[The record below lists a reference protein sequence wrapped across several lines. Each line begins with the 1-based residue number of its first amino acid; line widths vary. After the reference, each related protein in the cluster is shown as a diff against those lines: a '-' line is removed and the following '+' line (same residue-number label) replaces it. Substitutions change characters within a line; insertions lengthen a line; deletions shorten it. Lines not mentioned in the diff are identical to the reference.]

1 MIDLRMEKLIKECDK
16 HLERIKHASAKMAV
30 FMPLDASRYAQLTD
44 DEVEHIDQYLYRF
57 SKLQDVIG
65 EKLFV
70 LVLEFLKEE
79 NIKSKP
85 FIDILNRLE
94 QLELLEDK
102 NVWLELRK
110 IRNTIA
116 HQYED
121 EPVQASFAL
130 NAIYGAKP
138 TLETIYLALKSRY
151 VAISDLVE

>member
-1 MIDLRMEKLIKECDK
+1 MINLRLEKLIKECDK
-16 HLERIKHASAKMAV
+16 HLERIKHAYAKMAV
-30 FMPLDASRYAQLTD
+30 FMPLNASRYAQLTN

-70 LVLEFLKEE
+70 LLLEFLKEE
-79 NIKSKP
+79 NIKAKP

-94 QLELLEDK
+94 QLDLLEDK

-121 EPVQASFAL
+121 EPEQASAAL
-130 NAIYGAKP
+130 NAIYAAKP
-138 TLETIYLALKSRY
+138 TLETIYFSLKNRY
-151 VAISDLVE
+151 VGIN

>member
-1 MIDLRMEKLIKECDK
+1 MINLRLEKLIKECDK
-16 HLERIKHASAKMAV
+16 HLERIKHAYAKMAV
-30 FMPLDASRYAQLTD
+30 FMPLNASRYAQLTD

-70 LVLEFLKEE
+70 LLLEFLKEE
-79 NIKSKP
+79 NIKAKP

-94 QLELLEDK
+94 QLGLLEDK

-116 HQYED
+116 HQYEE
-121 EPVQASFAL
+121 EPEQASAAL
-130 NAIYGAKP
+130 NAIYAAKP
-138 TLETIYLALKSRY
+138 TIETIYFALKNRY
-151 VAISDLVE
+151 VGIN

>member
-1 MIDLRMEKLIKECDK
+1 MINLRLEKLIKECDK
-16 HLERIKHASAKMAV
+16 HLERIKHAYAKMAV
-30 FMPLDASRYAQLTD
+30 FMPLNASRYAQLTD

-70 LVLEFLKEE
+70 LLLEFLKEE
-79 NIKSKP
+79 NIKAKP

-94 QLELLEDK
+94 QLDLLEDK
-102 NVWLELRK
+102 NVWLKLRK

-121 EPVQASFAL
+121 EPEQASAAL
-130 NAIYGAKP
+130 NAIYAAKP
-138 TLETIYLALKSRY
+138 TLETIYFSLKNRY
-151 VAISDLVE
+151 VGIN

>member
-1 MIDLRMEKLIKECDK
+1 MINLRIEKLIKECDK
-16 HLERIKHASAKMAV
+16 HLERIKQASVKMAV
-30 FMPLDASRYAQLTD
+30 FMPLNASRYAQLTN

-70 LVLEFLKEE
+70 LLLEFLKEE
-79 NIKSKP
+79 NIKSKS

-94 QLELLEDK
+94 QLDLLEDK

-116 HQYED
+116 HQYGENLTKH
-121 EPVQASFAL
+121 QL
-130 NAIYGAKP
+130 H
-138 TLETIYLALKSRY
+138 
-151 VAISDLVE
+151 

>member
-1 MIDLRMEKLIKECDK
+1 MEKLTKECDK

-44 DEVEHIDQYLYRF
+44 DEAAHIDQYLYRF

-70 LVLEFLKEE
+70 LHFLKEE
-79 NIKSKP
+79 YIKSKP

-94 QLELLEDK
+94 QLDLLEDK

-121 EPVQASFAL
+121 EPEQASIAL
-130 NAIYGAKP
+130 NAIYAARP

-151 VAISDLVE
+151 VSIK

>member
-1 MIDLRMEKLIKECDK
+1 MINLRLEKLIKECDK
-16 HLERIKHASAKMAV
+16 HLERIKHAYAKMAV
-30 FMPLDASRYAQLTD
+30 FMPLSASRYAQLTD

-70 LVLEFLKEE
+70 LILEFLKEE
-79 NIKSKP
+79 NIKAKP

-94 QLELLEDK
+94 QLDLLEDK

-110 IRNTIA
+110 IRNTIS

-121 EPVQASFAL
+121 EPEQASAAL
-130 NAIYGAKP
+130 NAIYSAKP
-138 TLETIYLALKSRY
+138 TIETIYFALKNRY
-151 VAISDLVE
+151 VGMN